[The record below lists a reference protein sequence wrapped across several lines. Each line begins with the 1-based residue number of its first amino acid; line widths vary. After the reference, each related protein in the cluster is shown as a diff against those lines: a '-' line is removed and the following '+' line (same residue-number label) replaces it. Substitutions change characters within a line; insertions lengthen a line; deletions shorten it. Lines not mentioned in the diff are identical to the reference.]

1 MDMSP
6 ANPVRSERKQPQWTV
21 HGSSSLPLAD
31 CEDRSSTMSQEAPTA
46 YRVLARKYRP
56 ETFAALIGQ
65 EALVRTLSNALEMK
79 RLAHAFV
86 LTGVRGIGKTSTARL
101 LAKGLNCIGVN
112 GSGKETLEPCGSC
125 EPCTAIGAGRHVDVL
140 EIDAASHTG
149 VDDAREI
156 IEGVG
161 YRPVSARY
169 KIYIID
175 EVHMMSK
182 SAFNALLKTLEEPPE
197 AVKFIFA
204 TTEIRKVPVTILSR
218 CQRYDLRR
226 VSADMLEEHL
236 QKICDQEGITYDAA
250 ALRTIAVAAEGSVRD
265 ALSMLDQAAAMTA
278 DKLVEGAV
286 NEMLGRPGRGESLG
300 ILQAIFAGDAA
311 AALLQFARVHKNGAE
326 AEMVVADLLN
336 IIHQASLA
344 AAGADLAD
352 LIESER
358 PGIAALGDLGI
369 AKLGRA
375 WQMLLRG
382 HEEVS
387 KAPNPAAA
395 FEMLVI
401 RLAHTAN
408 MPTPG
413 DILQKLPNA
422 PHTRVKETSAA
433 TKGSTAPPAE
443 SVQQSSAPLEAE
455 PVAHPTTS
463 MHMSGN
469 GGQQQALADNMPP
482 DIESHLA
489 GILPAEAHPGEITPA
504 EPPPKDVAAPSITS
518 LADIATLAEAKDEM
532 LLAARVRTHLRLVAL
547 HPGSLEVALT
557 ERAPDSLIGDLA
569 KYLTEWTGQRWLVSI
584 SDGPGGKTLAE
595 ERTEQAD
602 ALKSEITETPLVKTI
617 LTLFPGS
624 KIEAIKPSDA
634 ATHNGNLHINA
645 GNEPPMTDG
654 ENGE

>member
-1 MDMSP
+1 MGQKAS
-6 ANPVRSERKQPQWTV
+6 
-21 HGSSSLPLAD
+21 
-31 CEDRSSTMSQEAPTA
+31 TA

-56 ETFAALIGQ
+56 ENFAALIGQ
-65 EALVRTLSNALEMK
+65 ESLVRTLRNALKIK

-86 LTGVRGIGKTSTARL
+86 LTGVRGVGKTSTARL
-101 LAKGLNCIGVN
+101 LAKGLNCIGVDGN
-112 GSGKETLEPCGSC
+112 GVETLEPCGNC
-125 EPCTAIGAGRHVDVL
+125 EPCRSIGSGRHVDVL

-182 SAFNALLKTLEEPPE
+182 SAFNALLKTLEEPPG

-218 CQRYDLRR
+218 CQRFDLRR
-226 VSADMLEEHL
+226 VSTETLEAHL
-236 QKICDQEGITYDAA
+236 QKICDQERINYDEV
-250 ALRTIAVAAEGSVRD
+250 ALRSIAEAAEGSVRD
-265 ALSMLDQAAAMTA
+265 ALSMLDQAAAMTGDHLA
-278 DKLVEGAV
+278 GDAV
-286 NEMLGRPGRGESLG
+286 NDMLGRPGRGESLS
-300 ILQAIFAGDAA
+300 ILSALFDGEAAI
-311 AALLQFARVHKNGAE
+311 ALAKFEHVYKNGAE

-344 AAGADLAD
+344 AAGVDLAD

-375 WQMLLRG
+375 WQMLLKG

-395 FEMLVI
+395 LEMLLI

-408 MPTPG
+408 MPTPA

-422 PHTRVKETSAA
+422 SYGKA
-433 TKGSTAPPAE
+433 KDLSTI
-443 SVQQSSAPLEAE
+443 QSPTNSPDKALADQSTTHASRPMIY
-455 PVAHPTTS
+455 PTTAGNAY
-463 MHMSGN
+463 GN
-469 GGQQQALADNMPP
+469 GGQQRALAEDKP
-482 DIESHLA
+482 ESRSKQDGLA
-489 GILPAEAHPGEITPA
+489 KPIN
-504 EPPPKDVAAPSITS
+504 S
-518 LADIATLAEAKDEM
+518 LADIALLAELHDEI
-532 LLAARVRTHLRLVAL
+532 LLAARVRTHLRLVSL
-547 HPGSLEVALT
+547 HQGSLEVKLT
-557 ERAPDSLIGDLA
+557 DKAPDSLIGDLA
-569 KYLTEWTGQRWLVSI
+569 KYLTQWTGQRWLVSV

-595 ERTEQAD
+595 ERAEEAD
-602 ALKSEITETPLVKTI
+602 ILKDEIIRTPLVKTI

-624 KIEAIKPSDA
+624 TIETIEAMGTGQRS
-634 ATHNGNLHINA
+634 NNLDN
-645 GNEPPMTDG
+645 NLNSELLVTDG
-654 ENGE
+654 KSIE

>member
-1 MDMSP
+1 
-6 ANPVRSERKQPQWTV
+6 
-21 HGSSSLPLAD
+21 
-31 CEDRSSTMSQEAPTA
+31 MSQEAPTA

-101 LAKGLNCIGVN
+101 LAKGLNCIGVD

-489 GILPAEAHPGEITPA
+489 GILPAEAHPGETTPA

-595 ERTEQAD
+595 ERAEQAD
-602 ALKSEITETPLVKTI
+602 ALKYEITETPLVKTI
-617 LTLFPGS
+617 LMLFPGS